1 MAASFCPEIRPPSQR
16 GSTELQSS
24 SSHSPR
30 SSSISSS
37 LSFSSPS
44 SSPSFASTAFPQ
56 PPDDRG
62 ISISRGRGKN
72 KRIGA
77 QEAEGRKGQ
86 NRPAGSP
93 RSPVAT
99 LESGM
104 SFSQSSPSDSTAPAA
119 SEGEDGK
126 AKQTS
131 RRRKTHSRSSP
142 IIFPVPVSPPGSL
155 SAASSGFNCTH
166 ERPWGRETCS
176 PAATPCV
183 SLVDRLLSKSSQ
195 EILLSV
201 PGYYALCVAN
211 KTDSSWDGL
220 FMGLAQMRIV
230 CEYSLS
236 PPTCASAAPRN
247 LVSRL
252 QTSPVR
258 QSPLSSS
265 SRSSSSSSVGSSSQ
279 TSRLGSRRFQP
290 PRGRGDALGHEE
302 EQADVCRSEADAE
315 LKRANERSAGVDETD
330 SPGTEMPQSEGCG
343 GKTTQPRSHTGRGA
357 SPFQSARNGSFA
369 APVAVLKAS
378 FSPFMEDVLSA
389 GSRRDPRKCPDQTRV
404 SRRQDASLLMRHSQV
419 SSPPV
424 TTIRCADTARGDF
437 ANPFNPFSLDD
448 SEDEGSNETP
458 APLCGAFPLQRGAFA
473 SSASSSL
480 ASSPFVDR
488 IDSDSDGVPCVLVA
502 DESQADAEEPSKDE
516 TEGEAKAESK
526 GESEGEEKESTDE
539 SGCQVEDDARDES
552 EGEAKEEADVEES
565 ARHRASFTAAPTH
578 ATAVPFVSRGPT
590 VDEMFEE
597 ESRSEREREVA
608 STPSL
613 GVYRR
618 SSQCDPSLPRGASQ
632 QVFFLHEKG
641 RLFVPLASF
650 RYAFIRVRTAG
661 STLRVSAY
669 TAMSLGMRLR
679 ASVALVFCGTP
690 VEIPRNPS
698 APFDLD
704 RSFMLTLD
712 SSGVLTY
719 TSLLI
724 LRRLEQEVQFHLGDE
739 TVHLASCFDLVA
751 GSGFGGLVALGLLR
765 GLTPSQMLTA
775 WTGAEDDDACGEEP
789 GDFLQTLLREGC
801 MRSRVQQLLVEHLGE
816 QFLNTF
822 SSPPYCLV
830 TAADVLKHPHE
841 VFVLRSYEHMHPA
854 VHAHAYRGTAH
865 VPLWIAGWA
874 TCADGAQIKAMS
886 KNDFS
891 LLGYR
896 LEPAVQLQQKT
907 PSTSNPTLLALEEM
921 SRLSG
926 KSLSSFIQENLQL
939 LVSIGTGK
947 GADGSDSFFRGDGSR
962 LHRGDKRGDIAH
974 AWSKRNHIHREV
986 LHWLSDT
993 QNMYYRLNPPH
1004 LAHCNPQFMDSRQRE
1019 YVRAATESYL
1029 VDDKFFDVKV
1039 MSRLLAYRVL
1049 ALREK
1054 GRDAAAARPRCTPP
1068 WAGGP
1073 TAKVFPIAHVAR
1085 SQS

>member
-236 PPTCASAAPRN
+236 PPT
-247 LVSRL
+247 
-252 QTSPVR
+252 
-258 QSPLSSS
+258 
-265 SRSSSSSSVGSSSQ
+265 
-279 TSRLGSRRFQP
+279 F
-290 PRGRGDALGHEE
+290 
-302 EQADVCRSEADAE
+302 
-315 LKRANERSAGVDETD
+315 
-330 SPGTEMPQSEGCG
+330 
-343 GKTTQPRSHTGRGA
+343 
-357 SPFQSARNGSFA
+357 
-369 APVAVLKAS
+369 LKAS

-424 TTIRCADTARGDF
+424 TTI
-437 ANPFNPFSLDD
+437 
-448 SEDEGSNETP
+448 
-458 APLCGAFPLQRGAFA
+458 
-473 SSASSSL
+473 
-480 ASSPFVDR
+480 
-488 IDSDSDGVPCVLVA
+488 
-502 DESQADAEEPSKDE
+502 
-516 TEGEAKAESK
+516 
-526 GESEGEEKESTDE
+526 
-539 SGCQVEDDARDES
+539 
-552 EGEAKEEADVEES
+552 
-565 ARHRASFTAAPTH
+565 
-578 ATAVPFVSRGPT
+578 
-590 VDEMFEE
+590 
-597 ESRSEREREVA
+597 
-608 STPSL
+608 
-613 GVYRR
+613 
-618 SSQCDPSLPRGASQ
+618 
-632 QVFFLHEKG
+632 
-641 RLFVPLASF
+641 
-650 RYAFIRVRTAG
+650 
-661 STLRVSAY
+661 
-669 TAMSLGMRLR
+669 
-679 ASVALVFCGTP
+679 
-690 VEIPRNPS
+690 
-698 APFDLD
+698 